1 MKMGSGKTLVEKI
14 LSERLHRE
22 VQSGEIV
29 VVPVDLVFAHD
40 GTLPMAMEQMRKLG
54 VESVFDARKVIAV
67 CDHAVPPPSEKV
79 ANIHAAMRAFA
90 RANKFTLYE
99 NGEGICH
106 QIVLERF
113 SAPTKIIIGADS
125 HSCTHGAVAAFATGM
140 GSTDVAA
147 ILAYGRTWVR
157 VPKSIRVEI
166 SGELP
171 EGVSSKDVFLH
182 LIGEIG
188 EDGAAYK
195 SIEFVGSSVEEM
207 SVAERATLT
216 NMAVEAGAK
225 CGICPADRRTRE
237 FLREQGREEEFR
249 EVSPDKNADYE
260 EELEIEA
267 GKVEPMVACPH
278 KVSNVRA
285 VSECEGV
292 EVDVVCIGSCTN
304 GRIEDLRKAAKILK
318 GKKVAPD
325 TRLLVCP
332 ASRKVFVQ
340 AVREHLI
347 EIFLEAGASVL
358 TPSCSFCIGRTV
370 ALADGEVAL
379 STQNRNFKGR
389 MGNKNAEIYLCS
401 PETAAASAV
410 QGKITDPRAVA
421 SKR

>member
-1 MKMGSGKTLVEKI
+1 MGSGKTLVEKI

-22 VQSGEIV
+22 VQAGEIV

-54 VESVFDARKVIAV
+54 VESVFDARRVIAV

-147 ILAYGRTWVR
+147 ILA
-157 VPKSIRVEI
+157 
-166 SGELP
+166 
-171 EGVSSKDVFLH
+171 SKDVFLH

-225 CGICPADRRTRE
+225 CGICPADHRTRE
-237 FLREQGREEEFR
+237 FLREQCREEEFR

-260 EELEIEA
+260 DKLEIEA

-304 GRIEDLRKAAKILK
+304 GRIEDLRKAARILK
-318 GKKVAPD
+318 GRKVAPD

-410 QGKITDPRAVA
+410 QGKITDPRAIA